1 MKKTCYLVILLV
13 VFSTSILSIA
23 WADPVVREIYYQKK
37 TTLAASKTYTLRFS
51 LWDAETGGSEVW
63 FEEKPVQLQKS
74 TIKTYLGSDV
84 LLDPAD
90 FLQQLWVQVERK
102 TKSGYAP
109 VGERDILGV
118 AAYSMW
124 SQTTGGVGSIVPSDT
139 VSELD
144 GTPTAGSSSEYSR
157 GDHQHGIATG
167 AITSAHIQDGTITNA
182 DVSSTAA
189 IGYSKL
195 SGVAS
200 STHDHDSTYVNEGQ
214 SDSITSAMIRDG
226 TVSSSDVA
234 FNYAGSASKGGSATT
249 TLALAANP
257 TNCPAG
263 QYPLGIDA
271 QGNVESCTAV
281 PAGGVTSVAAGT
293 GLAGGGT
300 GAVTISANVG
310 TSAGTVAAGDHT
322 HNYSVNFIDVAG
334 DTMTGGLIFNTGA
347 GGDLT
352 INEGGLTKN
361 GDLALM
367 AINNSANS
375 WVTIDNP
382 NATHVAGLD
391 VEGSVIAASFSGNGA
406 GLTNVSADLL
416 DGQHASA
423 FAVAS
428 HNHDTTYVKEEQADS
443 ITSAMIVNGT
453 ITVSDINTTSIQ
465 RRVTGNCAA
474 GQSIRVINAD
484 GTVTCED
491 VGTGDITGVTAGTGL
506 AGGGLDGGVTLS
518 ADTAY
523 LQRRVSGTC
532 AAGSSIR
539 VINVDGTVSCET
551 DDTGSFSGWGLTGN
565 AGTDPAVHF
574 LGTTDNKTLTLR
586 VNMVPSFRIVPT
598 SSSPNIIGG
607 YVENSINP
615 DVRGG
620 FIGGG
625 GGHSSNFNLV
635 SDDYGTIGGGT
646 NNRAGDDAGS
656 ASDRPYATVGGGT
669 GNTAGGQAATVGGG
683 WRNAAM
689 NTDAT
694 VGGGDDNTASGSAT
708 FVGGGSGNTASGQ
721 TATVGGGDGNIASGQ
736 TATVG
741 GGADNIAS
749 GPGAFVGGG
758 GGNTASGTE
767 ATVGGGYLNIAG
779 GTDATVG
786 GGRENI
792 ASGEA
797 ATVGGGRTNAAS
809 AEASNVGGGVAN
821 TASGP
826 AAIVGGG
833 RENTA
838 SGPAAIVGGGST
850 NTAGGQTATVGGG
863 YSNSAGGTGAT
874 VPGGSENSAAGN
886 YSFAAGRR
894 AKIASGASGSF
905 VWSDSNTP
913 ETWSWMPNEFV
924 VRATGGFWFI
934 TGIDGSGNFTSGMR
948 LPAGSSA
955 WSPMSDRNAKTDF
968 AAIDGKDV
976 LHRLASIP
984 IATWRYK
991 SQDSSIRHIGPV
1003 AQDFHAAFGVGE
1015 DDKYISTIDADGIA
1029 LAAIQGLYERLQEQT
1044 AETDKLLQAKQEEI
1058 SELKR
1063 ENQALKDAIV
1073 GINKRLAVIE
1083 IHATTLVQK

>member
-1 MKKTCYLVILLV
+1 MPKVRGGGSIFHGSRKQQVDVRHRDKGGQAMKRTCYLVILLV
-13 VFSTSILSIA
+13 VFLTSILSIA

-63 FEEKPVQLQKS
+63 SEEKRVQLQKA

-90 FLQQLWVQVERK
+90 FVQQLWVQVERK

-109 VGERDILGV
+109 VGERDLLGV
-118 AAYSMW
+118 SAYAMW
-124 SQTTGGVGSIVPSDT
+124 SQTTGGAGSIVPSDSVT
-139 VSELD
+139 VLD
-144 GTPTAGSSSEYSR
+144 GSSDAGVSTQYAR

-167 AITSAHIQDGTITNA
+167 AITSAHIQDGTIANA
-182 DVSSTAA
+182 DISSTAA

-214 SDSITSAMIRDG
+214 SNSITSTMIIDG

-281 PAGGVTSVAAGT
+281 PAGGVTSITAGT

-300 GAVTISANVG
+300 GTVTISANIG

-361 GDLALM
+361 GDLPLM
-367 AINNSANS
+367 ATNNTANS

-391 VEGSVIAASFSGNGA
+391 VEGPVIAASFSGNGA

-423 FAVAS
+423 FAATS
-428 HNHDTTYVKEEQADS
+428 HNHDTTYVNEEQADS

-453 ITVSDINTTSIQ
+453 ITASDINTTSIQ

-574 LGTTDNKTLTLR
+574 LGTTDNKALTLR

-656 ASDRPYATVGGGT
+656 ASDRPYAFVGGGT

-741 GGADNIAS
+741 GGWQ
-749 GPGAFVGGG
+749 
-758 GGNTASGTE
+758 NTAMDTA
-767 ATVGGGYLNIAG
+767 ATVGGGYG
-779 GTDATVG
+779 
-786 GGRENI
+786 NI
-792 ASGEA
+792 ASGPA
-797 ATVGGGRTNAAS
+797 SIVGGGS
-809 AEASNVGGGVAN
+809 SN
-821 TASGP
+821 TASGS

-833 RENTA
+833 YSNIA
-838 SGPAAIVGGGST
+838 SD
-850 NTAGGQTATVGGG
+850 QFATVGGG
-863 YSNSAGGTGAT
+863 WRKHCQRSNRHR
-874 VPGGSENSAAGN
+874 
-886 YSFAAGRR
+886 GRR
-894 AKIASGASGSF
+894 C
-905 VWSDSNTP
+905 
-913 ETWSWMPNEFV
+913 
-924 VRATGGFWFI
+924 
-934 TGIDGSGNFTSGMR
+934 
-948 LPAGSSA
+948 
-955 WSPMSDRNAKTDF
+955 
-968 AAIDGKDV
+968 
-976 LHRLASIP
+976 
-984 IATWRYK
+984 
-991 SQDSSIRHIGPV
+991 
-1003 AQDFHAAFGVGE
+1003 
-1015 DDKYISTIDADGIA
+1015 
-1029 LAAIQGLYERLQEQT
+1029 
-1044 AETDKLLQAKQEEI
+1044 
-1058 SELKR
+1058 
-1063 ENQALKDAIV
+1063 
-1073 GINKRLAVIE
+1073 
-1083 IHATTLVQK
+1083 

>member
-1 MKKTCYLVILLV
+1 M
-13 VFSTSILSIA
+13 
-23 WADPVVREIYYQKK
+23 
-37 TTLAASKTYTLRFS
+37 
-51 LWDAETGGSEVW
+51 
-63 FEEKPVQLQKS
+63 
-74 TIKTYLGSDV
+74 
-84 LLDPAD
+84 
-90 FLQQLWVQVERK
+90 
-102 TKSGYAP
+102 
-109 VGERDILGV
+109 LGV
-118 AAYSMW
+118 TAYAMW
-124 SQTTGGVGSIVPSDT
+124 SETTGGAGSIVPSNT
-139 VSELD
+139 AAELD
-144 GTPTAGSSSEYSR
+144 GNSVAGASTQYSR

-167 AITSAHIQDGTITNA
+167 AITSAHIQDGTIANA
-182 DVSSTAA
+182 DISSTAA

-214 SDSITSAMIRDG
+214 SNSITSTMIIDG

-281 PAGGVTSVAAGT
+281 PAGGVTSVTAGT

-300 GAVTISANVG
+300 GTVTISANIG

-367 AINNSANS
+367 ATNNTANS

-391 VEGSVIAASFSGNGA
+391 VEGPVIAASFSGNGA

-423 FAVAS
+423 FAATS
-428 HNHDTTYVKEEQADS
+428 HNHDTTYVNEEQADS

-453 ITVSDINTTSIQ
+453 ITASDINTTSIQ

-518 ADTAY
+518 ADTTY

-574 LGTTDNKTLTLR
+574 LGTTDNKALILR
-586 VNMVPSFRIVPT
+586 VNMVPSLRIVPT

-625 GGHSSNFNLV
+625 GAHSSNFNLV
-635 SDDYGTIGGGT
+635 TDDYGTIGGGT

-669 GNTAGGQAATVGGG
+669 GNTASGQAATVGGG
-683 WRNAAM
+683 WRNAA
-689 NTDAT
+689 TDGDAT
-694 VGGGDDNTASGSAT
+694 VGGGSDNTASGPAA
-708 FVGGGSGNTASGQ
+708 FVGGGSGNFASGQTATVGGGTDNTASGQ
-721 TATVGGGDGNIASGQ
+721 TATVGGGWQNTAMEAASTVGGGRENIASGEASTVGGGYSNTASGSVAIVGGGYGNIASAQ
-736 TATVG
+736 AATVG
-741 GGADNIAS
+741 GGWVNTAS
-749 GPGAFVGGG
+749 AMYVTVGGG
-758 GGNTASGTE
+758 GGNIASGYISTVGGGSTNTASGQY

-797 ATVGGGRTNAAS
+797 STVGGGRTNAAS
-809 AEASNVGGGVAN
+809 GEASTVGGGVVN
-821 TASGP
+821 IASGP
-826 AAIVGGG
+826 AAAVGGG

-838 SGPAAIVGGGST
+838 SGPAAIVGGGSGNT
-850 NTAGGQTATVGGG
+850 ASGQTAAVGGGRENTAGGTE
-863 YSNSAGGTGAT
+863 AT
-874 VPGGSENSAAGN
+874 VPGGSQNSAAGS

-894 AKIASGASGSF
+894 AKIHSGASGSF

-913 ETWSWMPNEFV
+913 ETWSWMSNEFV

-934 TGIDGSGNFTSGMR
+934 TGIDGSGNFTSGMQ

-976 LHRLASIP
+976 LRRLASIP

-1015 DDKYISTIDADGIA
+1015 DDRYISTIDADGIA
-1029 LAAIQGLYERLQEQT
+1029 LAAIQG
-1044 AETDKLLQAKQEEI
+1044 
-1058 SELKR
+1058 
-1063 ENQALKDAIV
+1063 
-1073 GINKRLAVIE
+1073 
-1083 IHATTLVQK
+1083 TL